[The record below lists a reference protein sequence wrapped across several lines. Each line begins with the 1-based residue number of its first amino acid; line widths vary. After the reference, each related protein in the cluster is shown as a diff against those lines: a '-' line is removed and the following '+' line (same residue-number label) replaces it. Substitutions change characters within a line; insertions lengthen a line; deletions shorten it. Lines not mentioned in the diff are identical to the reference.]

1 MVCILKETHMGF
13 FFYFLKLD
21 INIKYLIKKEVYM
34 KILLVED
41 SDIQRMVTKNILSN
55 FKEINK
61 IDLAKNGLEASNLA
75 IRAYIEKDPYDV
87 ILLDVIMPISSGF
100 HALENIRKYERKNLD
115 IKKKSIIIVVTSLD
129 GYNEKN
135 KAIEFGVDEVIMKPI
150 TIELLKNTFKKL
162 KLIEED

>member
-1 MVCILKETHMGF
+1 MEFACTLKKCFDQRENMEVI
-13 FFYFLKLD
+13 D
-21 INIKYLIKKEVYM
+21 IAKDGE
-34 KILLVED
+34 EA
-41 SDIQRMVTKNILSN
+41 
-55 FKEINK
+55 FNK
-61 IDLAKNGLEASNLA
+61 IVEYK
-75 IRAYIEKDPYDV
+75 PDV
-87 ILLDVIMPISSGF
+87 VLLDVIMPISSGF